1 MRVAKL
7 LRTSVLYL
15 YVSQNYNDENITNI
29 ELVTALARELREG
42 GLRSKL
48 LAMVDVIER
57 VCGIHPRT
65 SELRDMWKQ
74 GKIGQAANQ
83 AAKN

>member
-1 MRVAKL
+1 MRVVKR

-15 YVSQNYNDENITNI
+15 YVSQTNDEITNI

-57 VCGIHPRT
+57 VCGISPRT
-65 SELRDMWKQ
+65 SELREMWKR
-74 GKIGQAANQ
+74 GKMGQAA
-83 AAKN
+83 K

>member
-1 MRVAKL
+1 M
-7 LRTSVLYL
+7 LYL
-15 YVSQNYNDENITNI
+15 YVSQYNDENITNI
-29 ELVTALARELREG
+29 ELVTALARELHEG

-65 SELRDMWKQ
+65 SELRDMWKR

-83 AAKN
+83 VAKN